1 MAIGEFC
8 NREVIIAS
16 KNSTIKE
23 LTKLMRQ
30 HHVGDVVIV
39 EDKAGHNIPVGIVTD
54 RDIVLELVVED
65 VDLNACMAGDIM
77 SFELVTVKESD
88 GIWETLQ
95 QMRSKGIRRIPV
107 VNEQNALVGI
117 ISADDLLELITE
129 EMSDLVKIISRQQRK
144 EREKRA

>member
-54 RDIVLELVVED
+54 RDIVLELVAED

>member
-1 MAIGEFC
+1 
-8 NREVIIAS
+8 
-16 KNSTIKE
+16 
-23 LTKLMRQ
+23 
-30 HHVGDVVIV
+30 
-39 EDKAGHNIPVGIVTD
+39 
-54 RDIVLELVVED
+54 
-65 VDLNACMAGDIM
+65 M